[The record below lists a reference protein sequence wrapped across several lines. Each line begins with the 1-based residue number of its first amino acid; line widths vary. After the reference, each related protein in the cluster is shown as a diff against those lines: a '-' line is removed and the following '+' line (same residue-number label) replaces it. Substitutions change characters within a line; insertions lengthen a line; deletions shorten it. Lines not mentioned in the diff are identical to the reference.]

1 MSDTL
6 GSYIDKGS
14 AIINDFHKSVEAASK
29 TFADNFG
36 PLAVEA
42 LNGLTA
48 IEQKMFAGSL
58 VAKLEALGNILE
70 ANMEQ
75 AFNPF
80 EDQLK

>member
-29 TFADNFG
+29 AFADNLG

-42 LNGLTA
+42 LNGLRPL
-48 IEQKMFAGSL
+48 EQEMLMSAL

-75 AFNPF
+75 AFKPF
-80 EDQLK
+80 EEQVQ